1 MGVLSPETLGILSR
15 DVGLLMFN
23 LSGNGSSLMP
33 LLDGVGG
40 DEGVEILDE
49 FWR

>member
-15 DVGLLMFN
+15 DKGLFEFI